1 MSSVP
6 EDVRRKRITDMK
18 NSKEIAANY
27 RGIAKNKCSMPAL
40 KLIISGIFAGA
51 FIAFGA
57 FGSQVV
63 GSSVADPG
71 LARLLGAFVF
81 PVGLT
86 LVCCVGTELFTGNS
100 LLVLPLLEKQVD
112 LKEVL
117 RNWGLVYLGNLIG
130 SLLVACLVVYSHLP
144 SIFGGALAD
153 TMTAAAVSKTSLSF
167 GDALMR
173 GILCNILVCLA
184 VWLSFAANEQAGKII
199 GLYLPTMLFVLS
211 GFEHS
216 IANMYFI
223 PAGMMS
229 AAVYGAGSAPITM
242 GGFLL
247 NNLLP
252 VTIGNLIGGAA
263 FTAAGLYLL
272 FGSNDNA

>member
-1 MSSVP
+1 
-6 EDVRRKRITDMK
+6 MK

-27 RGIAKNKCSMPAL
+27 RGIAKNKCSMPAP
-40 KLIISGIFAGA
+40 KLIVSGTFAGA

-63 GSSVADPG
+63 GASVSDPG
-71 LARLLGAFVF
+71 LARLLGALVF

-112 LKEVL
+112 LKGVL
-117 RNWGLVYLGNLIG
+117 RNWALVYLGNLIG
-130 SLLVACLVVYSHLP
+130 SLLVALLVVYAHLP
-144 SIFGGALAD
+144 SLFGGDLAL
-153 TMTAAAVSKTSLSF
+153 TMSMAAVTKTSLSF
-167 GDALMR
+167 TDALLR

-184 VWLSFAANEQAGKII
+184 VWLSFAANDQAGKIL

-223 PAGMMS
+223 PAGS
-229 AAVYGAGSAPITM
+229 FACYVYGPEFSASM
-242 GGFLL
+242 RGFLL

-252 VTIGNLIGGAA
+252 VTIGNLIGGAL
-263 FTAAGLYLL
+263 FTAGGLYLL
-272 FGSNDNA
+272 FGSRKND